1 MISQV
6 TARFWENYHSLPIS
20 VQRLADEKYR
30 LWLTQPQ
37 HSSLSFKR
45 LKGLENLYSVRIGLR
60 YRALAYRDDKIYTW
74 VWIGSHADYDK
85 LIQS

>member
-1 MISQV
+1 MISRV
-6 TARFWENYHSLPIS
+6 SARFWENYHSLPTS
-20 VQRLADEKYR
+20 VQRIADKKYR

-45 LKGLENLYSVRIGLR
+45 LQGLENLYSVRIGLR

-85 LIQS
+85 LLQS